1 MEPIA
6 IVGMACR
13 FPGADGLEG
22 FWRLLRD
29 GVDAVREVPPDR
41 WDFRKFPDASRW
53 GGFLDGVDLFDPSFF
68 GISPREATYM
78 DPQQRLLL
86 ETAWEA
92 LEDAGLPLDRCS
104 GRPVGVF
111 VGISTYDYGALHLS
125 GTDHADGYGN
135 TGGALSIAANRISYL
150 FDFRGPSL
158 SIDTACSSSL
168 AAAHLA
174 CRSVASGEAEIA
186 LAAGVNLI
194 LSPAVTLGFSRLKAM
209 AADGRCKSFDAR
221 ADGFVRGEGS
231 GVVVLKPLARALRDG
246 DRVYAVIRGSA
257 LNQDGRT
264 NGLTAPNG
272 LSQEA
277 LVRQALEAAGV
288 EPRRIGYVEAHGTG
302 TALGDPIELNALG
315 TVLAKGRGP
324 GRRCAVGSVKTNV
337 GHLEAAAGVA
347 GLIKLAL
354 VLHHGEIPPSLHFRE
369 PNPHIPF
376 DTLPLEVQ
384 RTLAP
389 WPEEMRPALAG
400 VSSFGFGGT
409 NVHMIL
415 EEPPASA
422 GSSVSPG
429 GPEPAVAERA
439 YLLPLS
445 AKSPD
450 ALSALVGAYRD
461 ALEPAA
467 PAGAGSDAWLR
478 DLAYTASRRRTHH
491 EHRLSVVAR
500 FPRELADHL
509 AAFLAGESRPGLA
522 TGRAPHGRR
531 RKVAFVF
538 PGQGAQWYGMA
549 RGLMRRE
556 PVFASALETCAAAI
570 REEAGWSLIDELHA
584 DAAQSRLAAVDVL
597 QPALFAIQ
605 VGLAALWRSWGVEPD
620 AVVGH
625 SMGEVAAS
633 HVAGALSLEDAAKVI
648 CRRSR
653 LLRKTSGQGAM
664 AAVELSIEQAAR
676 ALAGYEDRVSIAVS
690 NSPSST
696 VLSGDPAALED
707 IIKELEARSV
717 FCRRVKVDVAS
728 HSPQMDPLRGELL
741 ELLASV
747 HSAPGTVPLYSTVID
762 KAGGGL
768 DLDAAYWV
776 KNLREPVL
784 FSLAVERLL
793 ADGHAIFVELSPHP
807 ILLPAVQQTL
817 RHLGKE
823 GTVLPS
829 LRREEDEQASML
841 GSLGALFDLGRP
853 VRWEVVNPPG
863 RPVRLPSYPWQRERF
878 WREEAKKGTDRPA
891 SGHPLLGG
899 HVQSVAD
906 GTHFWDVELGTETI
920 PWLADHRVQ
929 GSVVL
934 PAAAYLEMALA
945 AAREAFGPGRHAIE
959 AATFEKALVIPE
971 GGEERLQLVMTTIG
985 GGSTSFR
992 FLGVRPGPAGASA
1005 MPVQHAAGTIRSPTE
1020 ADETSAVAPVSLSEI
1035 QARCPEPVAAAAHY
1049 EEMHRRG
1056 LDYGARF
1063 RAVQHISRRDGEAI
1077 ARLHLSPEEP
1087 AATASYRVHPA
1098 LLDACFQVL
1107 AAAVPASADG
1117 AGLYLPVGLGSLSLD
1132 ADISSEPARWSHALV
1147 QDDSKAS
1154 GASLQGDVF
1163 LLDERGQAILSARGL
1178 RLKRL
1183 EAEASPAR
1191 LARDEWFYEVRW
1203 PPAPLPPPAADR
1215 RPAAGR
1221 WILFEDEQGVGHAL
1235 RPLLEARGDTC
1246 VTVSRGTEYEAV
1258 LRDAVGDGASAL
1270 RGLVHLW
1277 SLDEPR
1283 DGATTLASLETA
1295 RDEACLSTLHAVQ
1308 ALALAGRQDKPRLWL
1323 VSQGAQAVAPGDRP
1337 VALGPSLLWGLARTI
1352 AHEHPELGCTCVDLG
1367 VAGPAELAGAL
1378 VDELDAGDREP
1389 QVAWRGSTRHVARL
1403 ARFSPE
1409 AAAARPIPV
1418 RVEAPGTVPSF
1429 RLETSAPGVLENLA
1443 LRAAERS
1450 RPAPGQ
1456 VEIQVAA
1463 AGLNFRDVLLA
1474 LGLLPAQPDGS
1485 VPLGFE
1491 CAGVV
1496 TAVGEGVTRWRP
1508 GDEVVAIAPRSLS
1521 SHVVTDAAFVA
1532 PKPARFGFEQAA
1544 TLPVAFVTAGY
1555 ALRHLARLEAGERVL
1570 IHSASG
1576 GVGLAAIQVA
1586 RQIGAEV
1593 YATAGSAA
1601 KREFLR
1607 SLGIDRVADSRS
1619 LAFADDVN
1627 AWTGGEGVDVVLN
1640 SLPGDAI
1647 ARGLALLR
1655 PGGRFLEL
1663 GKRDILQNS
1672 PLGLQLLEDNRS
1684 LFAIDLNRL
1693 ARDRPALVAST
1704 LAETMRYLDEGVFDA
1719 LPLRVFPASEMEDA
1733 FRHLAQ
1739 ARHVGKVVVSMQDS
1753 AVSVRPAAR
1762 AAGLRADGAYLVTG
1776 GLGGLGLAVAQWMVG
1791 QGARHLVLVGRRAA
1805 SPEAQ
1810 AAVAA
1815 METAGARV
1823 VVAPADV
1830 ADPRQVAAVLRTIDE
1845 SLPPLRGV
1853 IHAAG
1858 VLDDGIL
1865 LQMDA
1870 ARLRSVMAPKVSG
1883 GWNLHTLTAGRP
1895 LDFFVLFSSAAG
1907 VLGSPGQGNYS
1918 AASAFLDALA
1928 HHRQSQG
1935 LPALSIDWGPWSEVG
1950 LAARPDRGGRLAA
1963 QGMRSLSP
1971 PQGVAALARLLATG
1985 TAQVSVLPVNRGEWR
2000 EVYRAAAGAPLL
2012 ADLGLEEAGAAAEA
2026 APRDGAPAGAA
2037 ILAAPPAERQRLVQA
2052 HLQREVARVLGLAVS
2067 KLDVNQPLN
2076 TLGIDSLMAV
2086 ELKNRIESDLR
2097 VAVPLIKVIQGP
2109 SVAELTV
2116 LLLNQLAGVEPIAE
2130 TPVRPPVPAR
2140 GKGDSLLLSI
2150 LALGDGERN
2159 G

>member
-1 MEPIA
+1 
-6 IVGMACR
+6 MACR
-13 FPGADGLEG
+13 FPGEADSPERLWELVEQGRDAIGPFPADRGWELE
-22 FWRLLRD
+22 RLYD
-29 GVDAVREVPPDR
+29 PDPETPGTSYTR
-41 WDFRKFPDASRW
+41 H
-53 GGFLDGVDLFDPSFF
+53 GGFLYDADEFDAEFF
-68 GISPREATYM
+68 SISPREALAM

-174 CRSVASGEAEIA
+174 CQSVASGEAEIA
-186 LAAGVNLI
+186 LAGGVNLI

-277 LVRQALEAAGV
+277 LVRQALEVAGV

-324 GRRCAVGSVKTNV
+324 GPRCAVGSVKTNV

-376 DTLPLEVQ
+376 ETLPLEVQ
-384 RTLAP
+384 RTLGP

-415 EEPPASA
+415 EEPPAPA

-429 GPEPAVAERA
+429 GPEPAAAERA

-461 ALEPAA
+461 AIG
-467 PAGAGSDAWLR
+467 PAGQAGAASDAGLR

-500 FPRELADHL
+500 SRRELADHL
-509 AAFLAGESRPGLA
+509 AAFLAGEARPGLA

-538 PGQGAQWYGMA
+538 PGQGAQWSGMA
-549 RGLMRRE
+549 RGLMSRE
-556 PVFASALETCAAAI
+556 PVFAAALETSAAAI
-570 REEAGWSLIDELHA
+570 REETGWSLIDELHA
-584 DAAQSRLAAVDVL
+584 DEAQCRLAAVDVL

-653 LLRKTSGQGAM
+653 LLRKTSGKGAM

-696 VLSGDPAALED
+696 VLSGEPAALED

-741 ELLASV
+741 ELLAGV
-747 HSAPGTVPLYSTVID
+747 HSGPGTVPLYSTVID
-762 KAGGGL
+762 QASGGL

-793 ADGHAIFVELSPHP
+793 AHGHAIFVELSPHP

-829 LRREEDEQASML
+829 LRRDEDEQASML

-853 VRWEVVNPPG
+853 VRWEVVNPTG

-878 WREEAKKGTDRPA
+878 WREEAKKGRDRPA

-906 GTHFWDVELGTETI
+906 GTHFWDVELGTEAI

-959 AATFEKALVIPE
+959 AASFEKALVIPE
-971 GGEERLQLVMTTIG
+971 GREERLQLVMTTIG
-985 GGSTSFR
+985 GGATSFR
-992 FLGVRPGPAGASA
+992 FLGVRPGLAGASA
-1005 MPVQHAAGTIRSPTE
+1005 PPVQHAAGTIRSPTQ
-1020 ADETSAVAPVSLSEI
+1020 ADEVPPVAPVSLSEI
-1035 QARCPEPVAAAAHY
+1035 QARCPEPVSAAAHY
-1049 EEMHRRG
+1049 EEMRRRG
-1056 LDYGARF
+1056 LDYGVRF
-1063 RAVQHISRRDGEAI
+1063 RAVQQISRRDGEAI

-1087 AATASYRVHPA
+1087 AETASYRVHPA

-1132 ADISSEPARWSHALV
+1132 GDISAEPARWSHALV
-1147 QDDSKAS
+1147 HDDSKAG

-1163 LLDERGQAILSARGL
+1163 LLDESGQALLSARGL

-1183 EAEASPAR
+1183 EADASPAR

-1215 RPAAGR
+1215 RLAAGR
-1221 WILFEDEQGVGHAL
+1221 WILFDDEQGVGDAL

-1246 VTVSRGTEYEAV
+1246 VTVSRGREYEAAGDGRYRLDPARLDHFRQL
-1258 LRDAVGDGASAL
+1258 LRDAVGDGASAF
-1270 RGLVHLW
+1270 RGIVHLW

-1295 RDEACLSTLHAVQ
+1295 RDEACLAGARAHGTPGQAAAV
-1308 ALALAGRQDKPRLWL
+1308 AGEPGRAGRRTRGPAR
-1323 VSQGAQAVAPGDRP
+1323 GPRP
-1337 VALGPSLLWGLARTI
+1337 VAPLGTGPHDRAR
-1352 AHEHPELGCTCVDLG
+1352 AS
-1367 VAGPAELAGAL
+1367 
-1378 VDELDAGDREP
+1378 R
-1389 QVAWRGSTRHVARL
+1389 ARL
-1403 ARFSPE
+1403 HLRG
-1409 AAAARPIPV
+1409 
-1418 RVEAPGTVPSF
+1418 PG
-1429 RLETSAPGVLENLA
+1429 R
-1443 LRAAERS
+1443 RRS
-1450 RPAPGQ
+1450 R
-1456 VEIQVAA
+1456 
-1463 AGLNFRDVLLA
+1463 
-1474 LGLLPAQPDGS
+1474 
-1485 VPLGFE
+1485 
-1491 CAGVV
+1491 
-1496 TAVGEGVTRWRP
+1496 
-1508 GDEVVAIAPRSLS
+1508 
-1521 SHVVTDAAFVA
+1521 
-1532 PKPARFGFEQAA
+1532 
-1544 TLPVAFVTAGY
+1544 
-1555 ALRHLARLEAGERVL
+1555 
-1570 IHSASG
+1570 
-1576 GVGLAAIQVA
+1576 
-1586 RQIGAEV
+1586 
-1593 YATAGSAA
+1593 
-1601 KREFLR
+1601 
-1607 SLGIDRVADSRS
+1607 
-1619 LAFADDVN
+1619 
-1627 AWTGGEGVDVVLN
+1627 
-1640 SLPGDAI
+1640 
-1647 ARGLALLR
+1647 
-1655 PGGRFLEL
+1655 
-1663 GKRDILQNS
+1663 
-1672 PLGLQLLEDNRS
+1672 
-1684 LFAIDLNRL
+1684 
-1693 ARDRPALVAST
+1693 
-1704 LAETMRYLDEGVFDA
+1704 
-1719 LPLRVFPASEMEDA
+1719 
-1733 FRHLAQ
+1733 
-1739 ARHVGKVVVSMQDS
+1739 
-1753 AVSVRPAAR
+1753 R
-1762 AAGLRADGAYLVTG
+1762 A
-1776 GLGGLGLAVAQWMVG
+1776 
-1791 QGARHLVLVGRRAA
+1791 GRRA
-1805 SPEAQ
+1805 
-1810 AAVAA
+1810 
-1815 METAGARV
+1815 
-1823 VVAPADV
+1823 
-1830 ADPRQVAAVLRTIDE
+1830 
-1845 SLPPLRGV
+1845 
-1853 IHAAG
+1853 
-1858 VLDDGIL
+1858 
-1865 LQMDA
+1865 
-1870 ARLRSVMAPKVSG
+1870 
-1883 GWNLHTLTAGRP
+1883 GR
-1895 LDFFVLFSSAAG
+1895 
-1907 VLGSPGQGNYS
+1907 
-1918 AASAFLDALA
+1918 
-1928 HHRQSQG
+1928 
-1935 LPALSIDWGPWSEVG
+1935 
-1950 LAARPDRGGRLAA
+1950 
-1963 QGMRSLSP
+1963 
-1971 PQGVAALARLLATG
+1971 
-1985 TAQVSVLPVNRGEWR
+1985 
-2000 EVYRAAAGAPLL
+2000 
-2012 ADLGLEEAGAAAEA
+2012 
-2026 APRDGAPAGAA
+2026 
-2037 ILAAPPAERQRLVQA
+2037 
-2052 HLQREVARVLGLAVS
+2052 
-2067 KLDVNQPLN
+2067 
-2076 TLGIDSLMAV
+2076 
-2086 ELKNRIESDLR
+2086 
-2097 VAVPLIKVIQGP
+2097 
-2109 SVAELTV
+2109 
-2116 LLLNQLAGVEPIAE
+2116 
-2130 TPVRPPVPAR
+2130 
-2140 GKGDSLLLSI
+2140 
-2150 LALGDGERN
+2150 
-2159 G
+2159 